1 MRKIYNYMNREQKQH
16 AIKLLHAD
24 IEELKKEQS
33 QEEEKGYSGVIK
45 AAIEE
50 TIERYKKDIEFLEND
65 LKKWAGITPALFIL
79 IAFRGLL

>member
-65 LKKWAGITPALFIL
+65 LKK
-79 IAFRGLL
+79 